1 MKTVN
6 VAKLKNQ
13 LSLYLGYVRRGGHVL
28 IKDRNTPIAKIV
40 PLDISQTEDEEILA
54 MSAAGVVKLPDLA
67 EVVPDWFD
75 DLLKSRKTKTTAGR
89 LIREERDE
97 R

>member
-54 MSAAGVVKLPDLA
+54 MSAAGVVELPDLA

-75 DLLKSRKTKTTAGR
+75 DLLKSRKTKTTASR

-97 R
+97 S